1 LKKLVFLFAFLLV
14 GVASA
19 APTVVSTT
27 QTSATLEGLDC
38 GSKYRFEIRKY
49 TASGELSSTAESVD
63 AETKTCPDTQAPSAP
78 PGLATT
84 GATQTS
90 ISVSWTA
97 STDNVGVAGYDL
109 YRDGTKVDS
118 TSATTYTFAGLTC
131 GKSHTLAVEA
141 RDAAGNRSAP
151 SAITA
156 STAACPPP
164 SCPTGQYS
172 ADYYANMTLS
182 GSPVLQRCE
191 AAINHGWGSGSPT
204 GVPAN
209 RFSAR
214 WTGTYSFTAGS
225 YQFTATAD
233 DGIRVWVD
241 GTLAIDS
248 WKDQAP
254 TTYHA
259 TRILTAGEHAVKV
272 EYYENGGGA
281 VAKVGWQLS
290 QLPVPPP
297 VTAPPAA
304 PGPEVGAQFHAIWN
318 FQTDA
323 SRIAVLDK
331 LKAARIQWVRIDV
344 AWGGIESD
352 FKGHRNLWYLA
363 KVDHAINQAHARG
376 IKVLVMLWWTPPW
389 ANGNRTA
396 YVPPNNPQDYA
407 DFARWLAQR
416 YPGKVQA
423 YEVWN
428 EPDPAQSFWQG
439 TQQQYVSLIQAAY
452 PAFHAGDPSTRVV
465 LGGPTWNNDQWIRGL
480 YNLGVKGSFDVLAT
494 HPYQGKADEPPEYPD
509 DGNPW
514 WFSHLPAV
522 RKVQSDFADLK
533 PIWFT
538 EFGWSQHANA
548 TNEPNWSRGVT
559 AQQQADYAIRALNY
573 TKANYPYVEVAFW
586 YKERSQPGG
595 TNLHHEGFG
604 LMNADLSVRPVYT
617 ALANR

>member
-1 LKKLVFLFAFLLV
+1 MKKLVFLFALLIV

-19 APTVVSTT
+19 SPGVVSTT
-27 QTSATLEGLDC
+27 QNSATVEGLDC
-38 GSKYRFEIRKY
+38 GTKYRFEIRKY
-49 TASGELSSTAESVD
+49 TATGDVSSTADHVD
-63 AETKTCPDTQAPSAP
+63 AQTKDCPDTQPPSAP
-78 PGLATT
+78 QNLMAT

-90 ISVSWTA
+90 ISVSWSA
-97 STDNVGVAGYDL
+97 STDNVGVGGYHL
-109 YRDGTKVDS
+109 YRAGAKVDS
-118 TSATTYTFAGLTC
+118 TTATSYTFGGLSC
-131 GKSHTLAVEA
+131 GTSHTLAVEA
-141 RDAAGNRSAP
+141 HDAAGNRSAA

-156 STAACPPP
+156 STAACAPA
-164 SCPTGQYS
+164 SCPSGEYS
-172 ADYYANMTLS
+172 AQYYGNMTLS
-182 GSPVLQRCE
+182 GTPALQRCE
-191 AAINHGWGSGSPT
+191 TAINHGWGSGSP
-204 GVPAN
+204 GPAVPAD

-214 WTGTYSFTAGS
+214 WTGTFSFAAGS

-241 GTLAIDS
+241 GIPLIDS

-254 TTYHA
+254 TAYQA
-259 TRILTAGEHAVKV
+259 TRTLTAGVHAVKV

-281 VAKVGWQLS
+281 VARVGWQLS
-290 QLPVPPP
+290 QLPMPPP
-297 VTAPPAA
+297 VPAS
-304 PGPEVGAQFHAIWN
+304 PGPEVGAQFHAIWD

-344 AWGGIESD
+344 AWGGIESAS
-352 FKGHRNLWYLA
+352 KGSRNLWYLA
-363 KVDHAINQAHARG
+363 KVDHAIGQAHARG

-389 ANGNRTA
+389 ANGNRSVYA
-396 YVPPNNPQDYA
+396 PPNNPQDYA
-407 DFARWLAQR
+407 DFARWMAER
-416 YPGKVQA
+416 YAGKVQA

-428 EPDPAQSFWQG
+428 EPDPAQTFWQG
-439 TQQQYVSLIQAAY
+439 TQQQYVDLIRAAY
-452 PAFHAGDPSTRVV
+452 PAFHAGDPRTRVV
-465 LGGPTWNNDQWIRGL
+465 LGGPTWNNDRWIRGL

-494 HPYQGKADEPPEYPD
+494 HPYQGKADEPPEHAD

-514 WFSHLPAV
+514 WFTHLPAV

-548 TNEPNWSRGVT
+548 ANEPNWSRGVT

-586 YKERSQPGG
+586 YKEQPRPGG
-595 TNLHHEGFG
+595 TDVHQEGFG
-604 LMNADLSVRPVYT
+604 LMNADLSARPVYT
-617 ALANR
+617 ALSNR

>member
-1 LKKLVFLFAFLLV
+1 VKKFVFLCALLLV

-19 APTVVSTT
+19 SPGVVSTT
-27 QTSATLEGLDC
+27 QNSATVEGLAC
-38 GSKYRFEIRKY
+38 GSKYRFEIREY
-49 TASGELSSTAESVD
+49 TASGELSSTADSVD
-63 AETKTCPDTQAPSAP
+63 AQTKSCPDTQAPSAP
-78 PGLATT
+78 SGLATT
-84 GATQTS
+84 GASQTS

-97 STDNVGVAGYDL
+97 STDDVGIAGYDL

-118 TSATTYTFAGLTC
+118 ASATSYTFGGLSC
-131 GKSHTLAVEA
+131 GKSYALAVEA
-141 RDAAGNRSAP
+141 RDAAGNRSAAP
-151 SAITA
+151 AITA
-156 STAACPPP
+156 STAACPPL
-164 SCPTGQYS
+164 SCPAGGYS
-172 ADYYANMTLS
+172 AHYYGNMTLA
-182 GSPVLQRCE
+182 GTPALQRCE
-191 AAINHGWGSGSPT
+191 SAINHGWGSGSP
-204 GVPAN
+204 GPAVPAD

-214 WTGTYSFTAGS
+214 WTGTFSFAAGS
-225 YQFTATAD
+225 HEFTATAD

-241 GTLAIDS
+241 GTPLIDS
-248 WKDQAP
+248 WKDQPP
-254 TTYHA
+254 TTYRA
-259 TRILTAGEHAVKV
+259 MRILTAGEHVVKV
-272 EYYENGGGA
+272 EFYENGGGA
-281 VAKVGWQLS
+281 VARVGWQLS
-290 QLPVPPP
+290 QVPVPPP
-297 VTAPPAA
+297 VTTA
-304 PGPEVGAQFHAIWN
+304 PGPEVGAQFHAIWD

-344 AWGGIESD
+344 AWGGIESSS
-352 FKGHRNLWYLA
+352 KGSRNLWYLA

-396 YVPPNNPQDYA
+396 FVPPNNPQDYA
-407 DFARWLAQR
+407 DFARWMAER
-416 YPGKVQA
+416 YAGKVQA

-428 EPDPAQSFWQG
+428 EPDPAQTFWQG
-439 TQQQYVSLIQAAY
+439 TQQQYVNLIRAAY

-494 HPYQGKADEPPEYPD
+494 HPYQGKADEPPEHAD

-514 WFSHLPAV
+514 WFTHLPAV

-548 TNEPNWSRGVT
+548 ANQPNWSRGVT

-573 TKANYPYVEVAFW
+573 TKAHYPYVEVAFW
-586 YKERSQPGG
+586 YKEHPRPGG
-595 TNLHHEGFG
+595 TDIHQEGFG
-604 LMNADLSVRPVYT
+604 LMNADLSARPVYT